1 MGEIK
6 IETAPINRALNDLST
21 AGQAFNGEFSKE
33 LQGDNELSL
42 ADKIDEINQYY
53 EKIKQTYQQ
62 LLTSNIASTRRA
74 VEVMNEKDEEIA
86 VSMQIPK

>member
-21 AGQAFNGEFSKE
+21 AGQALNGEFSKE